1 MSNYFLRA
9 WGVCSIALFLT
20 LGYEALYP
28 YIPVLRPFEPSH
40 FWTNYQSPVQDSG
53 TLAIDSSMFAQVIT
67 TDNGTVGLPNDSL
80 SSDSLQAS
88 FDALALTHED
98 SLALAELESYTGI
111 EHLSGFFKKLQELR
125 QGKRKKV
132 RIAYFGDSTT
142 EGDLIVGDLR
152 DMLQRIF
159 GGRGVGFV
167 SIAPHGTSFRRT
179 IKHWTSGNWEMV
191 NYFRKVKNPAFQFG
205 ISGDYGSAFG
215 RSMNRA
221 HRLSFK
227 PANGSFF
234 EKVFLFYGRGKAEEN
249 QNFVNVHCSIN
260 GSDTTNYVLNG
271 TNWVN
276 RVSLTERNSTQIDLA
291 FEFPEAFPVYGFSFE
306 SEMGLIIDNF
316 AKRSDSG
323 SHFGRIPSEVLKA
336 FYDYL
341 GCDLVVLHFGAN
353 VLHNRTDYSFYES
366 ILIATVRHF
375 QQAMGNVPVLIVGSS
390 DRIAKIKGK
399 ERTTPAVYGLIK
411 SQKTAAAKT
420 RSAFLDL
427 FGLMGGDGAM
437 LRWARSNPPK
447 AAPDYVHFS
456 GQGAY
461 EIAKI
466 VFNYIT
472 DGYEEETKE
481 QIKAPKLGLMDNIRR
496 EHLEKTAEK

>member
-9 WGVCSIALFLT
+9 WGVCTIALLLT

-28 YIPVLRPFEPSH
+28 HIPALAPFESSH
-40 FWTNYQSPVQDSG
+40 FWTDYNSPAQDSVS
-53 TLAIDSSMFAQVIT
+53 LDIDSSMFAQAT
-67 TDNGTVGLPNDSL
+67 TDSMTIGSDSL
-80 SSDSLQAS
+80 SVDSLQGS
-88 FDALALTHED
+88 IDNLVLTHED
-98 SLALAELESYTGI
+98 SLALAELETYTGV
-111 EHLSGFFKKLQELR
+111 EHLSDFFKKLQELR
-125 QGKRKKV
+125 QGKRKRV

-167 SIAPHGTSFRRT
+167 SVAPHGTSFRRS

-191 NYFRKVKNPAFQFG
+191 NYFRKVKDPAFQFG
-205 ISGDYGSAFG
+205 ISGDYGTASG
-215 RSMNRA
+215 RSLNRA

-227 PANGSFF
+227 PATGSFF
-234 EKVFLFYGRGKAEEN
+234 EKVFLFYGRGKGGEN
-249 QNFVNVHCSIN
+249 QNFVNVHSSIN
-260 GSDTTNYVLNG
+260 GVDTSNYILNG
-271 TNWVN
+271 TNLVN
-276 RVSLTERNSTQIDLA
+276 RISLTEKNSTQIDLA
-291 FEFPEAFPVYGFSFE
+291 FEFPEAFPIYGLSFE
-306 SEMGLIIDNF
+306 SETGLIIDNF

-323 SHFGRIPSEVLKA
+323 SHFGRIPSEVLKE

-353 VLHNRTDYSFYES
+353 VLHNHTDYSFYES
-366 ILIATVRHF
+366 IVINTVRHF

-399 ERTTPAVYGLIK
+399 ERTTPAVHGLIK

-420 RSAFLDL
+420 RSSFLDL
-427 FGLMGGDGAM
+427 FEKMGGEGAM
-437 LRWARSNPPK
+437 LRWANSNPPK

-472 DGYEEETKE
+472 DGYEAQTNE
-481 QIKAPKLGLMDNIRR
+481 QIKAPKPGLMGNVLK
-496 EHLEKTAEK
+496 EHLEKIAGK